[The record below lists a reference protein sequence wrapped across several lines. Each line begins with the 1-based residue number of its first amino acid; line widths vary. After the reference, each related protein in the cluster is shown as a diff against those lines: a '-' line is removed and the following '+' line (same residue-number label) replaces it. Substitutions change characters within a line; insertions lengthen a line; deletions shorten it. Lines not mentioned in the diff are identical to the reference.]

1 MTTEQKSQIVSL
13 RKEGYGYAAVAK
25 KLGLTKNAVSYF
37 CRQNGLAGAQEKKD
51 LLLPARR
58 ANVDDT
64 KGTGAACKVK
74 YVFSE
79 ESNEAVLPE
88 VLRILSTINQRQE

>member
-1 MTTEQKSQIVSL
+1 MTTEQKNRIVSL

-51 LLLPARR
+51 LQTVRKLKKNL
-58 ANVDDT
+58 V
-64 KGTGAACKVK
+64 
-74 YVFSE
+74 SQ
-79 ESNEAVLPE
+79 SQ
-88 VLRILSTINQRQE
+88 IW